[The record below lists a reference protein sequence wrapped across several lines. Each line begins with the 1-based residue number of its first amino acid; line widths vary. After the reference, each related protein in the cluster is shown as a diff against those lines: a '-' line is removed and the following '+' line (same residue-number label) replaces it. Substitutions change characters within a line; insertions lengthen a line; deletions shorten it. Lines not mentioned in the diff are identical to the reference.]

1 MHHSAEPNIH
11 QDLCCRT
18 HMDVLN
24 GCFILFKIMQTL
36 YLDIIFQK
44 SQLRLRY
51 KQRACLVSCNEM
63 QQDTVGYCARRALCF
78 DVLNNIQID
87 FSLQKQTSMGCD
99 VVNQNRIWIN
109 FTKQGEL
116 EPFTTSAG
124 SKNSSPETFRP
135 SIEKKNL
142 TASDVNQHVWISF
155 ESWWVFKQPLGLPV
169 NKLQTHFIFPFK
181 VP

>member
-1 MHHSAEPNIH
+1 
-11 QDLCCRT
+11 
-18 HMDVLN
+18 MDVLN

-99 VVNQNRIWIN
+99 VVNQNRI
-109 FTKQGEL
+109 
-116 EPFTTSAG
+116 
-124 SKNSSPETFRP
+124 
-135 SIEKKNL
+135 
-142 TASDVNQHVWISF
+142 
-155 ESWWVFKQPLGLPV
+155 
-169 NKLQTHFIFPFK
+169 
-181 VP
+181 